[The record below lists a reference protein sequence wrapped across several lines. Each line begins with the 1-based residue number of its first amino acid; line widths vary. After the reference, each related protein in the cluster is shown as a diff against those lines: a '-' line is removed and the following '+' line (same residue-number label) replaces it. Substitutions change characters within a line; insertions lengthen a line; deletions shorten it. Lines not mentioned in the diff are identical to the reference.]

1 MIIADINARIVYRM
15 ANIRK
20 LASKNANVTTKNM
33 AKNIA
38 ATFIGQCNMVSNT
51 LASIMVAIGNANNNN
66 NKLVI

>member
-20 LASKNANVTTKNM
+20 FASKNANVTTRYI

>member
-20 LASKNANVTTKNM
+20 LASKNANVTTKNI
-33 AKNIA
+33 AKNMA
-38 ATFIGQCNMVSNT
+38 ATFIGQCNIVSNT
-51 LASIMVAIGNANNNN
+51 LANMMVAIGNANNNN

>member
-1 MIIADINARIVYRM
+1 M

>member
-20 LASKNANVTTKNM
+20 LASKNANVTIKNIAKNM
-33 AKNIA
+33 A
-38 ATFIGQCNMVSNT
+38 ATFMGQCNIVSNT

>member
-33 AKNIA
+33 AKNMA
-38 ATFIGQCNMVSNT
+38 ATFIGQCKIVSNT